1 MGLNYFANTAGDS
14 TKSPLE
20 PKVHFTFSSSNVTYA
35 SDLLNEESF
44 WKEYGSVL
52 TTIAFNHFVS
62 FAACANLFW
71 FSLLWI
77 GLTTRQLVSFYTYMM
92 AFACVPL
99 SFLANCYTMNL
110 LHTDVRINNYLDTP
124 TYFPLFNILRRFLVH
139 TIRKVKLMS
148 KNSNLTKPQLFHEF
162 FTQFFLTI
170 FLVKSKLSTA
180 KKSKTTTFSRVF
192 LPKKWTIF
200 SGNQS

>member
-1 MGLNYFANTAGDS
+1 MTFQILLYDMGLNYFANTAGDS

-124 TYFPLFNILRRFLVH
+124 TYFPLFNILRKSVIIL
-139 TIRKVKLMS
+139 KE
-148 KNSNLTKPQLFHEF
+148 KNIFINYIIIKFGLSQIFDSDENFIKSIIHQLI
-162 FTQFFLTI
+162 TNN
-170 FLVKSKLSTA
+170 V
-180 KKSKTTTFSRVF
+180 
-192 LPKKWTIF
+192 
-200 SGNQS
+200 